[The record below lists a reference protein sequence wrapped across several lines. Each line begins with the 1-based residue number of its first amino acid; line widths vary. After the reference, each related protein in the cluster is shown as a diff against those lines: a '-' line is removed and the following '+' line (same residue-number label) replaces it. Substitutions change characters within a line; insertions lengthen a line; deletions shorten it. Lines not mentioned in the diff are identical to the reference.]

1 MKFRTKRELLRYL
14 GKSEGD
20 NKLIDRMI
28 LRDEV
33 RKENRM
39 YILVDKD
46 MEIEELK
53 KEIKNLKEG
62 QGKNTLTEGSINE
75 LEEAKVQWEYYQ
87 GLYENEV
94 KEKQNKIRKCFQ
106 WIKQIKPNA
115 DWEEF
120 RDWVMED

>member
-75 LEEAKVQWEYYQ
+75 LEEAKIQWEYYQ

>member
-1 MKFRTKRELLRYL
+1 MWCHSKKEMLEYL
-14 GKSEGD
+14 GKDWKDVRYINRAIMSG
-20 NKLIDRMI
+20 KI
-28 LRDEV
+28 LER
-33 RKENRM
+33 RCM
-39 YILVDKD
+39 YILAS
-46 MEIEELK
+46 EYIEWLE
-53 KEIKNLKEG
+53 KEIKNLKEE
-62 QGKNTLTEGSINE
+62 QGKNTLTEGSISE
-75 LEEAKVQWEYYQ
+75 LEEAKIQWEYYQ